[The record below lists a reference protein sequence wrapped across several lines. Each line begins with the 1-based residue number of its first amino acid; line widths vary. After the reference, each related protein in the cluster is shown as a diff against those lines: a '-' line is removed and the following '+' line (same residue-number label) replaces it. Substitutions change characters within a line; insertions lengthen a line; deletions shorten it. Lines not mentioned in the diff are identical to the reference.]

1 MAESSNA
8 ELKRFL
14 QQHALALV
22 GIVAATLLL
31 VAGHSWF
38 LGAIVCLVA
47 SAAFWQSLRSNKRRQ
62 RSIQRLSDAA
72 YLLSEGTNPAY
83 RESSDVELKPLS
95 AAMQRVFAEVSSRQS
110 QLSELANRLSTVLSA
125 MMEGVLAVD
134 ERQRI
139 LFANDAAGR
148 LLGFGSQDAQGKM
161 LLEVV
166 RNHMLHEA
174 VAEALANR
182 DTADHETQRYEF
194 DSHRSRGKII
204 SFRASRLHGNPCP
217 GVVLVLQDVTDLRR
231 LEHMRQEF
239 IANVSHELKT
249 PLAAIKAFAET
260 LKAGAIDDPGINRRF
275 TAYIEEEAERLNDLI
290 AKMLKLAKIE
300 SGHEQFVIV
309 PIALED
315 AVQNC
320 VERHEAL
327 ATQKQQ
333 SLRVEPV
340 DGKDVRVWAD
350 RDGLA
355 TILNNLVDNA
365 IKYTAAGGDIVIR
378 YAEVDDQIARIE
390 VSDSGVGIPAELQ
403 PRVFERF
410 YRVEMSRSREFGSS
424 GLGLAIVKHLA
435 HNFNGSVSVRSE
447 VDRGSTFEVLLPNAS
462 DQQNPLVHAQV
473 QPAFSRVKES

>member
-1 MAESSNA
+1 MTDSVIA
-8 ELKRFL
+8 ELISFVRR
-14 QQHALALV
+14 HALP
-22 GIVAATLLL
+22 GISLL
-31 VAGHSWF
+31 VAMLLLAVGSHWW
-38 LGAIVCLVA
+38 L
-47 SAAFWQSLRSNKRRQ
+47 SAGVLLLAAGGLWQSWRIEMTRRE
-62 RSIQRLSDAA
+62 SIRRLCDTAYRLSA
-72 YLLSEGTNPAY
+72 GTAPAY
-83 RESSDVELKPLS
+83 GMQSYAELKPLS
-95 AAMQRVFAEVSSRQS
+95 EAMQRVFAEVSNRQS
-110 QLSELANRLSTVLSA
+110 HIGELADRLSTVLRA

-148 LLGFGSQDAQGKM
+148 LLGFVAEDAEGKM

-182 DTADHETQRYEF
+182 DTTDHETQRYEF

-204 SFRASRLHGNPCP
+204 SFRASRLHGDPCP

-231 LEHMRQEF
+231 LEHLRQEF

-260 LKAGAIDDPGINRRF
+260 LRAGAIDDPGINRKF
-275 TAYIEEEAERLNDLI
+275 TASIEEEAERLNDLI

-300 SGHEQFVIV
+300 SGHEPFVIV
-309 PIALED
+309 PIRLED
-315 AVQNC
+315 ALEQC
-320 VERHEAL
+320 LERHDPL
-327 ATQKQQ
+327 AAQKQL
-333 SLRVEPV
+333 SLRVEATG
-340 DGKDVRVWAD
+340 GKDVSVWAD
-350 RDGLA
+350 RDGLT

-365 IKYTAAGGDIVIR
+365 IKYTGAGGEVVIR
-378 YAEVDDQIARIE
+378 YAALDDQVVRIE

-410 YRVEMSRSREFGSS
+410 YRVETSRSREFGSS

-435 HNFNGSVSVRSE
+435 HHFNGSVSVRSE

-473 QPAFSRVKES
+473 S